1 MSNRSSIRKNLR
13 LGVAM
18 LSLIVA
24 ALAFSSFSGVYSYRR
39 LARSISHR
47 RATELRLAAELSW
60 NVGELR
66 SIISRSCR
74 KEDIPTPSIDRQQ
87 LREEFR
93 KRRLVIE
100 GALAG
105 YKRQLR
111 EFELEQKRAADSEER
126 VAEWQTIGEIERSL
140 EFAKLNDDDDW
151 ALHEVQVEA
160 LDSALAD
167 THVLTMKLP
176 FHLQQRMSQIVDE
189 VRGQY
194 RFWIILTWTSTVF
207 AGVMVLAL
215 LQFLRRAI
223 FKPLQMLIHGSRR
236 VARDGDF
243 NHRIK
248 LDTHDEVAELA
259 DAMNAM
265 TDRFQRIR
273 DELDHEI
280 EERDELVRQRTKE
293 VVRTEQLAGVGFL
306 AAGVAHEI
314 NNPMAAIAWAAE
326 SLESRLHD
334 IIVEDDAKPDEE
346 HNEEITILRTYL
358 RTIQDEAFRCKGITS
373 RLLDFSRL
381 GDVEKQD
388 TDLCELVQGVID
400 MVRHLGKYRRKRI
413 EFDSQQHVIAR
424 VNSQEIR
431 QVVLNLITNALDNLD
446 PDGTVS
452 ICLRKTDGRAELM
465 VCDNGCGMNDEVMRH
480 LFEPFFTRRRDGQGT
495 GLGLSITYRIVQ
507 DHGGD
512 IVPSSDGPGCGSQFQ
527 VTLPLIAK
535 DDEENKEERKVA

>member
-1 MSNRSSIRKNLR
+1 
-13 LGVAM
+13 
-18 LSLIVA
+18 
-24 ALAFSSFSGVYSYRR
+24 LAFSSFSGVYSYRR
-39 LARSISHR
+39 LARSISYR
-47 RATELRLAAELSW
+47 RATELRLAWEIFSDL
-60 NVGELR
+60 NKLQ
-66 SIISRSCR
+66 SIISRAGR
-74 KEDIPTPSIDRQQ
+74 TEDIPTSPIDSLE

-93 KRRLVIE
+93 KRCLAIE
-100 GALAG
+100 DRLAG
-105 YKRQLR
+105 YKAQLR
-111 EFELEQKRAADSEER
+111 EFELEQKRDADSEDR
-126 VAEWQTIGEIERSL
+126 LAEWQTIREIERSL
-140 EFAKLNDDDDW
+140 ERIAKLNDDDDW
-151 ALHEVQVEA
+151 ALHEVPVEA
-160 LDSALAD
+160 LDSAL
-167 THVLTMKLP
+167 VESQNRTMKLT
-176 FHLQQRMSQIVDE
+176 FHMQKRMGQIVDE

-223 FKPLQMLIHGSRR
+223 FKPLQILIQGSRR

-243 NHRIK
+243 NHRIQ
-248 LDTHDEVAELA
+248 LDTHDEVTELA
-259 DAMNAM
+259 GAMNAM

-280 EERDELVRQRTKE
+280 KERDELVRQRTKE
-293 VVRTEQLAGVGFL
+293 VVRSEQLAGVGFL

-326 SLESRLHD
+326 SLEMRLHD
-334 IIVEDDAKPDEE
+334 IIQEDDAKSDEE
-346 HNEEITILRTYL
+346 HNEEITVLRTYL

-373 RLLDFSRL
+373 RLLDFSRM

-388 TDLCELVQGVID
+388 TDFCELVQDVID
-400 MVRHLGKYRRKRI
+400 MVRHLGKYRRKNI
-413 EFDSQQHVIAR
+413 EFDTQQHVIAR

-446 PDGTVS
+446 PDGTVA
-452 ICLRKTDGRAELM
+452 ICLRKIDGQAELM
-465 VCDNGCGMNDEVMRH
+465 VSDNGCGMTSEVMQH

-512 IVPSSDGPGCGSQFQ
+512 IVPSSDGPGRGSQFR
-527 VTLPLIAK
+527 VTLPLTAK
-535 DDEENKEERKVA
+535 DDEQNQERQKVA